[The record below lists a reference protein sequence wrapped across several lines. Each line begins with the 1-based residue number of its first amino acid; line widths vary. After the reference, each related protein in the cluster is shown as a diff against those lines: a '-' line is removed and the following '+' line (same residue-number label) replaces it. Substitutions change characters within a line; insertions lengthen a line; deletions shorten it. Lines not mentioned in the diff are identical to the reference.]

1 MTLKDLKIAIMQ
13 KTLSDKFLIL
23 KNVENPA
30 KDSNASFLSEQ
41 YLQEISKA
49 RNLEISKINSIYDPL
64 QSTLSILV
72 PEKKLNVLKV
82 DSFEE
87 TSLDYS
93 QFVDTVVICNK
104 IDSKI
109 MPLLTDF
116 VVEIPKLENWHIED
130 YAKTLVANVT
140 PSNLNWLTKAS
151 QYKIHRILNELDKV
165 KLFGPSEQENVLKAL
180 RNDRQ
185 SDLYRN
191 FDLEKELDIKEFSA
205 QAVASAIVNKN
216 MSQVSYFLLRRQFF
230 DFDITLLNYWFL
242 KLLVDKVPMTFAA
255 DQLALINKIE
265 FVSGLSIRI
274 RKGELEL
281 SNSSLFDYITLNLLS

>member
-1 MTLKDLKIAIMQ
+1 MTLKDLKNAIMQ

-23 KNVENPA
+23 KNVENPT

-93 QFVDTVVICNK
+93 QFVDTIVICNK

-116 VVEIPKLENWHIED
+116 VVELPKLENWHIED
-130 YAKTLVANVT
+130 YAKVLVTNVT
-140 PSNLNWLTKAS
+140 PSNLNWLVKAS

-165 KLFGPSEQENVLKAL
+165 KLFSSSEQENVLKAL
-180 RNDRQ
+180 RNDPQ

-191 FDLEKELDIKEFSA
+191 FDLEKELDIKDFSA

-216 MSQVSYFLLRRQFF
+216 KSQVSYFLLRRQFF
-230 DFDITLLNYWFL
+230 DFDITLLNYWLL
-242 KLLVDKVPMTFAA
+242 KLLVDKVPMTFVA
-255 DQLALINKIE
+255 DQPALIDKIE
-265 FVSGLSIRI
+265 FVSSISIKI

-281 SNSSLFDYITLNLLS
+281 SNSTLFDYILLNLLA

>member
-1 MTLKDLKIAIMQ
+1 MTLKDLKNAIMQ

-23 KNVENPA
+23 KNVENPV

-116 VVEIPKLENWHIED
+116 VVEVPKLENWHIED
-130 YAKTLVANVT
+130 YAKVLVSNVT
-140 PSNLNWLTKAS
+140 PSNLSWLTKAS

-165 KLFGPSEQENVLKAL
+165 KLFGSNEQENVLKAL
-180 RNDRQ
+180 RNDNQ

-191 FDLEKELDIKEFSA
+191 FDLEKELDIKDFSA
-205 QAVASAIVNKN
+205 QTVASAIVNKN
-216 MSQVSYFLLRRQFF
+216 KSQVSYFLLRRQFF
-230 DFDITLLNYWFL
+230 DFDITLLNYWLL
-242 KLLVDKVPMTFAA
+242 KLLVDKVPMTFVA
-255 DQLALINKIE
+255 DQPALIDKIE
-265 FVSGLSIRI
+265 FVSSISIKI

-281 SNSSLFDYITLNLLS
+281 SNSTLFDYILLNLLA

>member
-1 MTLKDLKIAIMQ
+1 
-13 KTLSDKFLIL
+13 
-23 KNVENPA
+23 
-30 KDSNASFLSEQ
+30 
-41 YLQEISKA
+41 
-49 RNLEISKINSIYDPL
+49 
-64 QSTLSILV
+64 
-72 PEKKLNVLKV
+72 
-82 DSFEE
+82 
-87 TSLDYS
+87 
-93 QFVDTVVICNK
+93 
-104 IDSKI
+104 
-109 MPLLTDF
+109 

-180 RNDRQ
+180 RNDSQ

-255 DQLALINKIE
+255 DQLALIDKIE
-265 FVSGLSIRI
+265 FVSELSIRI

>member
-72 PEKKLNVLKV
+72 PEKKLNVLKA

-130 YAKTLVANVT
+130 YAKTLAPNAT
-140 PSNLNWLTKAS
+140 SSNLNWLTKAS
-151 QYKIHRILNELDKV
+151 RYKIHRILNELDKV
-165 KLFGPSEQENVLKAL
+165 KLFGPGDQEDILKAL
-180 RNDRQ
+180 RNETQ

-191 FDLEKELDIKEFSA
+191 FDLEKELEIKEFSA
-205 QAVASAIVNKN
+205 QAVASAIISKN
-216 MSQVSYFLLRRQFF
+216 MSQISYFLLRRQFF
-230 DFDITLLNYWFL
+230 DFDITLLNYWLL

-255 DQLALINKIE
+255 DQPALIDKIE
-265 FVSGLSIRI
+265 FVSGISNRI

-281 SNSSLFDYITLNLLS
+281 QNSSLFDYISLNLLK